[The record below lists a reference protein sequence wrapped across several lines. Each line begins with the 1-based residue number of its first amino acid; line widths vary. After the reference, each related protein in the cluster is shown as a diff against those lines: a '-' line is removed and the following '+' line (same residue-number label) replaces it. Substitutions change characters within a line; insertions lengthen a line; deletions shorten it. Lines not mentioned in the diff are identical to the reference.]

1 MEKSNRFV
9 AEKRVNIDQ
18 KDLEEA
24 IKHLRSNGHT
34 NKSISQAIGSKIDS
48 YLYENYNM
56 SEDSFQK
63 LLDLYGK
70 KIKHRVEEVNHGSEY
85 RNEIPSI
92 EKDETLAELIGVILG
107 DGHIQEYISNNER
120 HVGSYFIEITLHE
133 EEKELIDRVRTLL
146 ESKTGKKFRKYEK
159 EGKAIRLVVYSK
171 DLVQKLKNLGLET
184 GDKTKNQ
191 VKVPEWI
198 KKDKNYSKKCLR
210 GLIDTDGA
218 IYQDKR
224 KNQSYTRIQF
234 KNYSKPLLDDFVE
247 MCSTIN
253 IDVVSGGKHQKQV
266 SRRNIE
272 EFIQKIEPLKG
283 KNIEYT

>member
-1 MEKSNRFV
+1 MIY

-18 KDLEEA
+18 KDLEKA
-24 IKHLRSNGHT
+24 IKDLRSNGHT
-34 NKSISQAIGSKIDS
+34 NKSISQAIDSKIDS

-70 KIKHRVEEVNHGSEY
+70 KIKHKIEEVYHGSEY

-92 EKDETLAELIGVILG
+92 EKDENLAELIGVILG

-146 ESKTGKKFRKYEK
+146 ESKTGKKFRKYK
-159 EGKAIRLVVYSK
+159 KKGKAIRLVVYSK

-184 GDKTKNQ
+184 GNKTKNQ
-191 VKVPEWI
+191 VKVPERI
-198 KKDKNYSKKCLR
+198 KKDKKYSKKCLR

-224 KNQSYTRIQF
+224 KTSHIPEFNLKIIQ
-234 KNYSKPLLDDFVE
+234 NLY
-247 MCSTIN
+247 
-253 IDVVSGGKHQKQV
+253 
-266 SRRNIE
+266 
-272 EFIQKIEPLKG
+272 
-283 KNIEYT
+283 